1 MSSRTLLKRM
11 TWGDYLNY
19 ALLIGFVLL
28 CVYPYY
34 SVVIYAFNESVDAN
48 RGSLYLWPRRPTL
61 ENFALLLSDS
71 EILRSFLISI
81 YRTVVGVVSSLVLN
95 AMFAYAFSKKDL
107 LFRPLIKWMVVI
119 PMYFTGGMIPL
130 FIALRNLG
138 MINNLLT
145 YVVPYTYGSFIIIIL
160 HSFFVTIPASL
171 EEAALIDGAGY
182 GQIFFRIVWP
192 TSTPVLA
199 YIVLF
204 QALFHWND
212 WFVGATFI
220 FNQDLIPAQT
230 YLLNM
235 IKERSADV
243 MIDPTVMAEREEAGR
258 VTSRSLQMA
267 MIVITTLPILTTYPF
282 LQKYFV
288 KGLMIGSI
296 KG

>member
-1 MSSRTLLKRM
+1 MERSASATL
-11 TWGDYLNY
+11 
-19 ALLIGFVLL
+19 
-28 CVYPYY
+28 
-34 SVVIYAFNESVDAN
+34 ESVRRLIRHHV
-48 RGSLYLWPRRPTL
+48 RGV
-61 ENFALLLSDS
+61 ALILGTSVS
-71 EILRSFLISI
+71 EPGELADE
-81 YRTVVGVVSSLVLN
+81 VSALVLN

-107 LFRPLIKWMVVI
+107 LFRPFIKWMVVI

-130 FIALRNLG
+130 FIVLRNLG

-145 YVVPYTYGSFIIIIL
+145 YVVPYTYGSFIIITL
-160 HSFFVTIPASL
+160 HSFFVTIPPSI

-182 GQIFFRIVWP
+182 GQIFFLIIWP

-220 FNQDLIPAQT
+220 FIQDLIPAQT

-235 IKERSADV
+235 IKERSANV
-243 MIDPTVMAEREEAGR
+243 LTDPTVMAERDEAGR
-258 VTSRSLQMA
+258 VTSRSLQIA
-267 MIVITTLPILTTYPF
+267 MIVITTLPILTTYPL